1 MEHMATAPSAAS
13 APAAASDPS
22 VAAPALSSMSGRA
35 PVLSTAFAPM
45 VWGTTY
51 VVTTLF
57 LPADHALWSGVL
69 RALPAGLL
77 LCALGRTLPR
87 GHWWWRALVLGTLNI
102 GAFFPLLFVA
112 AYLLP
117 GGIAAIFGAASPLLI
132 AALAI
137 PLLSERPTVWRL
149 CWGVLAVVGVAMMV
163 LAPGVELSPLGVLA
177 GIAAPVCM
185 AVGTVLS
192 KRWGRPAGPVPYAGW
207 QLTAGGAVIVPLALL
222 IEGPPPTL
230 DGAALAGYAWL
241 GLIGAALAYTLWF
254 RGVGRMPAGAVA
266 FLPLISPL
274 VAAVLGWWVLGE
286 RLTAFQGAGFVLALI
301 AVASAQRVPTR
312 SARSRTE
319 HADRDDPRLATRTG
333 STTTTTEH
341 IA

>member
-1 MEHMATAPSAAS
+1 MATAAS
-13 APAAASDPS
+13 ATTSPS
-22 VAAPALSSMSGRA
+22 SISRGA

-51 VVTTLF
+51 VVTTVL

-117 GGIAAIFGAASPLLI
+117 GGIAAIFGAASPLLV
-132 AALAI
+132 AALAL
-137 PLLSERPTVWRL
+137 PLLSERPTAWRL
-149 CWGVLAVVGVAMMV
+149 CWGVLAVVGVTMMV
-163 LAPGVELSPLGVLA
+163 LAPGVELNLLGVLA
-177 GIAAPVCM
+177 GIAAPVSM

-192 KRWGRPAGPVPYAGW
+192 KRWGRPVGPVPYAGW
-207 QLTAGGAVIVPLALL
+207 QLAAGGFVIVPLALL
-222 IEGPPPTL
+222 VEGAPPAL
-230 DGAALAGYAWL
+230 DAPAVAGYAWL
-241 GLIGAALAYTLWF
+241 GLVGAALAYTLWF

-286 RLTAFQGAGFVLALI
+286 GLTAFQSVGFVLALI
-301 AVASAQRVPTR
+301 AVASAQRSPTRPTR
-312 SARSRTE
+312 SGTESETSYDPRPAATTTNTPTKE
-319 HADRDDPRLATRTG
+319 HAA
-333 STTTTTEH
+333 
-341 IA
+341 